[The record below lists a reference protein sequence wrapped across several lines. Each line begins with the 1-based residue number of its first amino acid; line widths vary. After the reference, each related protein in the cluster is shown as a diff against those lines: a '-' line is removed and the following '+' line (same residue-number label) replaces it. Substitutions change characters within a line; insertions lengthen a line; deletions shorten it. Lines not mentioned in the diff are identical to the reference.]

1 MPILKISARASSE
14 QSFKIH
20 QEALTLLSH
29 GPNEKSL
36 TDIHVVWWDVLIA
49 KEMEASDCHLP

>member
-14 QSFKIH
+14 ESFKIH

-36 TDIHVVWWDVLIA
+36 TDIHVV
-49 KEMEASDCHLP
+49 